1 MNDAGASSE
10 PKERTAE
17 QKAKWA
23 AYIRS
28 YRKRKKLAAGHL
40 IAIENSE
47 VSPEPQSCDS
57 GLPDAA

>member
-1 MNDAGASSE
+1 MSESIVNSE

-40 IAIENSE
+40 ITIENSE
-47 VSPEPQSCDS
+47 VPTEPQSS
-57 GLPDAA
+57 NGGLPDAA